1 MRDSIHKDNNFV
13 ETLNSHELLPTAKSN
28 ILLIFAI
35 SNNKIR
41 KGIEK
46 FNTKIKISLIAIVD
60 LWHAYWA
67 LLKK

>member
-1 MRDSIHKDNNFV
+1 MRDSNHKDNNCGNPKLSQ
-13 ETLNSHELLPTAKSN
+13 TDPTAKSL

-60 LWHAYWA
+60 LWRAYWA